1 MPGRH
6 LPVAALLAALS
17 LAVAGCLVP
26 KEITGGKAPAVKKT
40 MREGP
45 PVPRVLVNQLGYL
58 PARPKI
64 ATVRSDAPTPLD
76 WLLVGPAGA
85 IVARGKTAP
94 FGLDRPSGD
103 AVHVVDFS
111 AVRAP
116 GEGYV
121 LEVGG
126 ERSHPFA
133 IRADLYRKL
142 KLDALAYFYHTRSGV
157 PIEMPW
163 AGEPRW
169 TRPAGHLTDAAVPCL
184 PALACGYTLDVAG
197 GWYDAGDHGKYVV
210 NGGIAA
216 WTLLDL
222 YERLV
227 HLGRSAAEFGD
238 GRLRIPE
245 TTNGVPDLL
254 DEARFELAW
263 MMKMQVPD
271 GHPLAGMAH
280 HKVHDRAWTSLATAP
295 HQDHQPR
302 FLYPPST
309 AATLNLA
316 AVAAQGA
323 RIFTPFDRAFAA
335 RCLAA
340 AEKAWAAA
348 EAHPGLLAQA
358 PAQTAGGGPYDDA
371 HVDDERYWAA
381 AELAITTGKEAYLE
395 AARRSPF
402 FLAVPTTADPG
413 SKGDGAPTSMTWQ
426 GTAALGSLSLLVEPK
441 GLDAAARATLLGNL
455 RAAADFYLAVIA
467 EQGYR
472 SPLRPGRKGYPWG
485 SSSEVANNL
494 LVVALA
500 YDLTHDKRYLDGVA
514 VGMDYLLGRNPLDQS
529 YVSGYGFRPLQ
540 NPHHRFWAHQYN
552 FRFPPPPPGLLA
564 GGPNSGLEDPVAK
577 AAGLRGCAP
586 QKCYVD
592 HIEAWSLN
600 EVAINWN
607 APLAWV
613 AAFLDERAGD

>member
-1 MPGRH
+1 MRRH
-6 LPVAALLAALS
+6 PPAALGLALTI
-17 LAVAGCLVP
+17 AVTAGCLVP
-26 KEITGGKAPAVKKT
+26 KEITGGKSPPVKKM
-40 MREGP
+40 MRDEA
-45 PVPRVLVNQLGYL
+45 PVPGVLVNQLGYL
-58 PARPKI
+58 PARPKV
-64 ATVRSDAPTPLD
+64 ATVRTDAVAPLE
-76 WLLVGPAGA
+76 WSLRGAGGA
-85 IVARGKTAP
+85 VVARGKTVP

-111 AVRAP
+111 MVRTP

-121 LEVGG
+121 LEVAGA
-126 ERSHPFA
+126 RSHPFA
-133 IRADLYRKL
+133 IRADLYHKL
-142 KLDALAYFYHTRSGV
+142 KLDALAYFYQTRSGV
-157 PIEMPW
+157 PIEMPYAGDPQW
-163 AGEPRW
+163 A
-169 TRPAGHLTDAAVPCL
+169 RPAGHTSDAAVPCL
-184 PALACGYTLDVAG
+184 PALACGYVLDVSG

-216 WTLLDL
+216 WTLLAL
-222 YERLV
+222 HERLV
-227 HLGRSAAEFGD
+227 NLGSSAADFAD

-245 TTNGVPDLL
+245 AGNGVPDLL
-254 DEARFELAW
+254 DEARFELGW

-271 GHPLAGMAH
+271 GSPLAGMAH
-280 HKVHDRAWTSLATAP
+280 HKIHDRAWTSLATAP

-323 RIFTPFDRAFAA
+323 RVFAPYDQAFAA
-335 RCLAA
+335 RCLAS

-348 EAHPGLLAQA
+348 AAHPAMLAAA
-358 PAQTAGGGPYDDA
+358 PAQSSGGGPYDDA

-381 AELAITTGKEAYLE
+381 AELAITTGKDVYREAM
-395 AARRSPF
+395 RRSPF
-402 FLAVPTTADPG
+402 WLAVPTTADPG
-413 SKGDGAPTSMTWQ
+413 GRGDGAPTTMTWQ
-426 GTAALGSLSLLVEPK
+426 GTAALGSLSLILQRNVLNTDE
-441 GLDAAARATLLGNL
+441 RATLLRNL
-455 RAAADFYLAVIA
+455 RAAADLYVSIIG

-485 SSSEVANNL
+485 SSSDVANNL
-494 LVVALA
+494 LIVALA
-500 YDLTHDKRYLDGVA
+500 YDLTHEARYLDAVA
-514 VGMDYLLGRNPLDQS
+514 VGFDYLLGRNPLDKS

-540 NPHHRFWAHQYN
+540 NPHHRFWARQYN

-564 GGPNSGLEDPVAK
+564 GGPNSGLEDPTAK
-577 AAGLRGCAP
+577 AAGLRGCPP